1 MMKLVTENTIVS
13 NESSS

>member
-1 MMKLVTENTIVS
+1 MKLVTENTIVS